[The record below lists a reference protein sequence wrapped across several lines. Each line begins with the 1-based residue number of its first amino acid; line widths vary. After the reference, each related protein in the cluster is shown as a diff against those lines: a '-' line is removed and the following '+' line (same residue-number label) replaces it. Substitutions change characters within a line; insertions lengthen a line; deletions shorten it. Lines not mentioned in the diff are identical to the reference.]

1 MIPMTKNTL
10 LKLQDLLN
18 ALGYTVRFEKG
29 NFRSGACLLEQQRIL
44 VINKFSDTEVKVK
57 AMLTLVRKLDI
68 PIHKLEEKQR
78 KFLFSIQQEK
88 LDL

>member
-57 AMLTLVRKLDI
+57 AMLTLVRQLDI